1 MSKLEIIPVTL
12 IISVYKDTENL
23 SCILEALS
31 LQTHTADEIIISE
44 DGQDANM
51 SAFVSRAKSSWPEIV
66 HLSQEDNCFRK
77 NIALNKAV
85 SISKN
90 ELLIF
95 IDGDCVPH
103 KEFISA
109 HTRNCQ
115 PGLISVGRRAEPGP
129 FFSALIKKNKWFLR
143 AIQNKWFYLILLTP
157 MTIDKGKN
165 IEAGF
170 YSPFLH
176 SKNLNKKIGLL
187 GCNFALYKQ
196 DILKINGFNE
206 DYIHPGIGEDADVEW
221 RLNQIDIKSINVKF
235 LAIEYHLYHKSKYI
249 FSKQNLNIFNN
260 IKRNKTIICINGI
273 TKHTRESKHE
283 N

>member
-1 MSKLEIIPVTL
+1 MTKPAAFKTIPVTL

-31 LQTHTADEIIISE
+31 LQTHTVDEIIVSE
-44 DGQDANM
+44 DGQDPNM
-51 SAFVSRAKSSWPEIV
+51 SEFISQKKSVWPEIV
-66 HLSQEDNCFRK
+66 HLSQEDNGFRK
-77 NIALNKAV
+77 NCALNKAI
-85 SISKN
+85 STSKN

-109 HTRNCQ
+109 HAKNCQ
-115 PGLISVGRRAEPGP
+115 PGLVSVGRRAEPGP

-143 AIQNKWFYLILLTP
+143 AIQNKWFYLSLLIP
-157 MTIDKGKN
+157 MTLDKGKN

-176 SKNLNKKIGLL
+176 TKNVNKEIGLL

-206 DYIHPGIGEDADVEW
+206 DYIYPGIGEDSDIEW
-221 RLNQIDIKSINVKF
+221 RLNQLGIKSINIKF
-235 LAIEYHLYHKSKYI
+235 IATEYHLYHKSKYI
-249 FSKQNLNIFNN
+249 PSQKNLNIF
-260 IKRNKTIICINGI
+260 KTTRDNHIVFCKNGI
-273 TKHTRESKHE
+273 HKDS
-283 N
+283 